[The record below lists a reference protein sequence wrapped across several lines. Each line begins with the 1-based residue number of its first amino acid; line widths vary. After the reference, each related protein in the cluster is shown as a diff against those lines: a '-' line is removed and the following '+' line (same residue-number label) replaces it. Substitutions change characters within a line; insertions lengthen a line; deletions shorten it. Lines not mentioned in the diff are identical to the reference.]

1 MGFVMALVCV
11 TVEGRC
17 GTSEELEGS
26 TLHMCRGL
34 AYRVSGLGRGRRET
48 RDVYSLRGT
57 VLGRDATPVTR
68 ALLSHRAQNAQDFVR
83 LGVAMRLGEV

>member
-1 MGFVMALVCV
+1 MALVCV

-34 AYRVSGLGRGRRET
+34 ARGVGLGAGQT
-48 RDVYSLRGT
+48 RDTRRVQPEGHCT
-57 VLGRDATPVTR
+57 CRDATPVTR

-83 LGVAMRLGEV
+83 LGGAVG

>member
-34 AYRVSGLGRGRRET
+34 GVGLEVVMRAIFQST
-48 RDVYSLRGT
+48 SLDTTAG
-57 VLGRDATPVTR
+57 VLNG
-68 ALLSHRAQNAQDFVR
+68 
-83 LGVAMRLGEV
+83 